1 MVNIKSPLRLFI
13 EDSIKE
19 LIRGFRRQRIKWR
32 NAFFLGSI
40 MTTIVVL
47 LHTPTFSVFSDEEET
62 ESSSPI
68 YLNGS
73 LHLNIQ
79 IVSSD
84 AKVENLHALR
94 TRTPIV
100 QLNASEASGTVISRK
115 RRKMKKRKK
124 KKEELILPDPPPAQP
139 HVLSSSEV
147 RLYQT

>member
-32 NAFFLGSI
+32 NAFLLGSI

-115 RRKMKKRKK
+115 RRKRKKRKK
-124 KKEELILPDPPPAQP
+124 TKDELILPDPPPAQP